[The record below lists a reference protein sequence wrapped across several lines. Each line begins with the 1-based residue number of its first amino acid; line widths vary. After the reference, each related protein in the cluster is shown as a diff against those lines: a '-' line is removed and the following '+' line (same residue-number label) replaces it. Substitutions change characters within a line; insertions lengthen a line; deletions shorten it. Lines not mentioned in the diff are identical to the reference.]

1 MQNEKIACLYFSI
14 DPLSFIVS
22 FFRLI
27 VQNVEHIEIILIA
40 YGLQFSIDENHM
52 PKVLLQFRH

>member
-1 MQNEKIACLYFSI
+1 VQNEKIACLYYLPI
-14 DPLSFIVS
+14 DPFSFIVS

-27 VQNVEHIEIILIA
+27 VQNVEHIKIILIA

-52 PKVLLQFRH
+52 LKVSL

>member
-1 MQNEKIACLYFSI
+1 VQNEKIVCLYYLPI

-27 VQNVEHIEIILIA
+27 EQNVEHIKIILIA

-52 PKVLLQFRH
+52 LKVSL